1 MYIYFDVILYLH
13 VFYAIFV
20 SGGGDYAP
28 RGDEITQPV
37 GGGQFLRTSHMYIYF
52 DVIFA
57 HVIYTKNLFQGGGIT
72 DPRGWNYA
80 PPGGG
85 GKFCVNLFIILR
97 KSIYNVIYIPHVIL
111 NIIIY
116 ILCKKLNKD
125 IFSKFL
131 STLI

>member
-72 DPRGWNYA
+72 DPRG
-80 PPGGG
+80 
-85 GKFCVNLFIILR
+85 
-97 KSIYNVIYIPHVIL
+97 
-111 NIIIY
+111 
-116 ILCKKLNKD
+116 
-125 IFSKFL
+125 
-131 STLI
+131 